1 MCGFPANAL
10 EKYVEKLREKHDVTI
25 SRIGDSSHEH
35 TAYTLPS
42 IDHEAEQAINAYEA
56 EFGAD
61 GTRVFHDLAA
71 EQPPQATVE
80 DHLERY
86 RPIVIAAVSEDIAYR
101 NACGHSDRENAE
113 IECNAA
119 VRRAILDSKD
129 MELIRL
135 FSDVPEFRNRLHQE
149 VFDGT
154 YERLHDLLRPLSQD
168 DIDDALRAWNG
179 NIGSKHAVVRYL
191 SLIHI

>member
-1 MCGFPANAL
+1 MANEL
-10 EKYVEKLREKHDVTI
+10 TIYQSVIDDVTI
-25 SRIGDSSHEH
+25 SRVGESSHEH

-42 IDHEAEQAINAYEA
+42 IDHEAENAIDAYEA

-61 GTRVFHDLAA
+61 GTRVFRDPAA
-71 EQPPQATVE
+71 DTPQPTVQE
-80 DHLERY
+80 RLEHY
-86 RPIVIAAVSEDIAYR
+86 RPAVIAAVSEDIAYR

-135 FSDVPEFRNRLHQE
+135 FSDMPEFRSRLHQE
-149 VFDGT
+149 AFEGT
-154 YERLHDLLRPLSQD
+154 YGEWDTGKACRHQIMELRLQCCPSLRHPCLRP
-168 DIDDALRAWNG
+168 
-179 NIGSKHAVVRYL
+179 Y
-191 SLIHI
+191 